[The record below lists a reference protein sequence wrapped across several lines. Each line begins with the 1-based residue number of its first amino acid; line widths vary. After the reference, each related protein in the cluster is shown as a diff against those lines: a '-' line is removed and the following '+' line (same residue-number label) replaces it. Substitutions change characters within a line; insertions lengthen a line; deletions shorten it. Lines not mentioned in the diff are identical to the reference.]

1 MCVRV
6 CVYLYMY
13 MFCDYMYCTD
23 FAHLTSYMPGL
34 TDFPMVPI
42 HVTDE

>member
-1 MCVRV
+1 MWN
-6 CVYLYMY
+6 
-13 MFCDYMYCTD
+13 DSCTD